1 MDPKRYLSGFLSL
14 TLKGIILTVPMVV
27 TIYTLVSLVRFL
39 DGLIPIES
47 DVPGAGIAVACLF
60 LALMGYLGSTYI
72 AKPIIKAFQVFIDKA
87 PFIKTVYSTIKD
99 VINALIGKK
108 KAFNQP
114 VRVQLFAGG
123 TMEKIGFLTEEDL
136 TNLGITNDLV
146 AVYFPHSYNFSGNL
160 FLVKKEY
167 ITPIDAPSSEVMKF
181 VVSAGISGFEKKQ
194 DEGII

>member
-1 MDPKRYLSGFLSL
+1 MDPKRYISGFLSL
-14 TLKGIILTVPMVV
+14 TLKGVILTVPMVV
-27 TIYTLVSLVRFL
+27 TIYALVSVVQFL

-47 DVPGAGIAVACLF
+47 DVPGAGIAVACLL

-108 KAFNQP
+108 KAFNRP
-114 VRVQLFAGG
+114 VRVKLFAGG

-160 FLVKKEY
+160 FLVKREN
-167 ITPIDAPSSEVMKF
+167 ITPIDAPSSDVMKF